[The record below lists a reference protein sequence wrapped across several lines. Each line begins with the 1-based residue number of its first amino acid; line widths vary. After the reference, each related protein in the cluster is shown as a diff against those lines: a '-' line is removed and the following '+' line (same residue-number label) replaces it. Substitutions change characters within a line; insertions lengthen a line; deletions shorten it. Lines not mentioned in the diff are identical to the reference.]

1 MSRLRT
7 AKEAWQGGLPAG
19 GDPTVAWQSSGCSG
33 DLGSLCAGG
42 WGEREGGKGRRGR
55 GPLPFGLFFVA
66 SFLFIELCH

>member
-1 MSRLRT
+1 M
-7 AKEAWQGGLPAG
+7 
-19 GDPTVAWQSSGCSG
+19 AWQSSGCSG